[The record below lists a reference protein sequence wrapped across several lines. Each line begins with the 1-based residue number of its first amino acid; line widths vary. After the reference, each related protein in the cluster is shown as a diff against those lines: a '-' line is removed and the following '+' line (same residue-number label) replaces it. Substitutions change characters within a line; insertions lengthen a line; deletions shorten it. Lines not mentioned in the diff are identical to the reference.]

1 MKESV
6 PMRPTTRAAVL
17 LLSAALVACGG
28 GKADAGGAATTTSS
42 GAMSAAGGLSD
53 FELKHGIGPVT
64 EEVQVGPVDAAL
76 ATKGQAVFEGKCSA
90 CHKAG
95 ERYVGPA
102 LGGVT
107 ERRSP
112 AFVMNMAL
120 NPEGMY
126 TKHPEVRKLLGEYMT
141 QMPNQQLTRDDAR
154 AVLEYLRTLPAPK

>member
-1 MKESV
+1 
-6 PMRPTTRAAVL
+6 MRPTLRAAVL
-17 LLSAALVACGG
+17 LCSAALVACGG
-28 GKADAGGAATTTSS
+28 GKADSGQAATTTSS
-42 GAMSAAGGLSD
+42 SGAASAGSGLSD

-64 EEVQVGPVDAAL
+64 EEVKVGPVDAAL
-76 ATKGQAVFEGKCSA
+76 VHEGQEVFQEKCSA
-90 CHKAG
+90 CHKAD

-102 LGGVT
+102 LGGVA

-112 AFVMNMAL
+112 AFIMNMAL

-126 TKHPEVRKLLGEYMT
+126 TKHPEVRKLLAEYMT